1 MTKHKNDPTKDSAE
15 EGQPDKTASAK
26 ESELVDDNVDTAES
40 DDLQRIEDHSPEHD
54 ESVLNELKADLE
66 TAKNKADENWDLY
79 LRANADLENA
89 RRRAQQDIEKAR
101 KYGLEKLVEDLLPIK
116 DSIEMGLVAAQTDNA
131 NIEKLQEG
139 SELILKMFSDTLEK
153 HGIEAL
159 EPKGESF
166 NPERHQAMSLQESDD
181 DEPNTV
187 ISVMQKGYLLNGR
200 LIRPAM
206 VIVAKKPT
214 DNKQTSETNDDEAVG
229 TNVDEKA

>member
-1 MTKHKNDPTKDSAE
+1 MTKHKNDPTKDSTEEIQSETSENVNPAE
-15 EGQPDKTASAK
+15 KSDGDVETT
-26 ESELVDDNVDTAES
+26 ESEEIPL
-40 DDLQRIEDHSPEHD
+40 IEHD
-54 ESVLNELKADLE
+54 TPEIEISALKADLE
-66 TAKNKADENWDLY
+66 TAKDKVDENWNLY

-116 DSIEMGLVAAQTDNA
+116 DSIEMGLVAAQTENA
-131 NIEKLQEG
+131 NLEKLQEG
-139 SELILKMFSDTLEK
+139 SELILKMFADTLDK
-153 HGIEAL
+153 HGIETV
-159 EPKGESF
+159 EPKGETF
-166 NPERHQAMSLQESDD
+166 DPERHQAMSLQESE

-187 ISVMQKGYLLNGR
+187 ISVLQKGYLLNGR

-214 DNKQTSETNDDEAVG
+214 ADTQNSTENDGETVG